1 VDFFRPLKKPGVVI
15 QNLGFIA
22 EMGVIMNLKCLE
34 KELGKALSAREVAKY
49 LNLNFKTVI
58 KYYQQLGGIRLGRN
72 YRFFEKEIIKAVQK
86 WTEREQ
92 VEQEVFNEEGCPGV
106 GNEDAAKT
114 RRRLKWEDRHG
125 IF

>member
-1 VDFFRPLKKPGVVI
+1 
-15 QNLGFIA
+15 
-22 EMGVIMNLKCLE
+22 
-34 KELGKALSAREVAKY
+34 
-49 LNLNFKTVI
+49 
-58 KYYQQLGGIRLGRN
+58 LGRN

-92 VEQEVFNEEGCPGV
+92 VEQGVFNEEGCPDV

-114 RRRLKWEDRHG
+114 RRRLKREDRHG